1 MTMNP
6 DTPARRFSPRAVREA
21 SFSSRRRGVDENE
34 VRRFLAGVAEQ
45 LESADAERARLRAEL
60 DGLRNRLDQGG
71 DPQVINPQAIAL
83 FSQAQQVA
91 DNLVAEAVEHAKS
104 LMSDARKQQRELLE
118 KARQA
123 VGDAVPRVEAASR
136 EPNPYVAGAHTT
148 REVEYV
154 RTFAKVAQVQL
165 RSVLEAL
172 TEQVDRLAEADEA
185 EAARAGSVLH
195 AGPVAPPPMEMYGET
210 SGPVRWRF
218 DRSGQPQG
226 PADSDAFSEVTRA
239 RP

>member
-6 DTPARRFSPRAVREA
+6 ATPARRYSPRAVREA
-21 SFSSRRRGVDENE
+21 SFSSRRRGVDETE
-34 VRRFLAGVAEQ
+34 VRRFLGSVAEQ

-60 DGLRNRLDQGG
+60 EGLRRRLDQGAES
-71 DPQVINPQAIAL
+71 QAINPQAIAL

-104 LMSDARKQQRELLE
+104 LMLDARKQQRELLE
-118 KARQA
+118 KARQV

-136 EPNPYVAGAHTT
+136 EPSVHSA

-154 RTFAKVAQVQL
+154 RTFAKVAQIQL

-172 TEQVDRLAEADEA
+172 TEQVDRLADADDA
-185 EAARAGSVLH
+185 DTTGSVLH
-195 AGPVAPPPMEMYGET
+195 AGPVAPQSGPYAET

-226 PADSDAFSEVTRA
+226 PADADAYSEVSQA